1 MKNEMDR
8 LTVDGTDYSTEVPEN
23 SITSYQGLPDPTE
36 IRAFIPGTIVDVRVS
51 ADDMVRPGDV
61 LLLLDAM
68 KMHNEICSGIS
79 GRVRE
84 VHVKT
89 GDTVVKDQLL
99 VSLRKG

>member
-1 MKNEMDR
+1 MNDELDR
-8 LTVDGTDYSTEVPEN
+8 LTVDGTDYTTEVPEN

-36 IRAFIPGTIVDVRVS
+36 IRAFIPGTIVDVRVRV
-51 ADDMVRPGDV
+51 DDMVRPGDI

-84 VHVKT
+84 IHVEP